1 MAEATGVFNRREH
14 GDFSAVSVYSAISVV
29 KKHKPAGTTW
39 QTVVEIGRSMK
50 SVDESTSYGTPSL
63 KVKKKFL
70 LRLKEDG
77 DSIAIKIGFDEREML
92 MAADPVAFYL
102 TDHYRPYPAMLV
114 RLSKVTRDQ
123 LRDVLN
129 LAYGF
134 VTSKSRR

>member
-1 MAEATGVFNRREH
+1 MALATHFFHHREH
-14 GDFSAVSVYSAISVV
+14 GDFIAVSVYSVTSVV
-29 KKHKPAGTTW
+29 KKRVQSGTIW
-39 QTVVEIGRSMK
+39 QTVLELGRAMKNVE
-50 SVDESTSYGTPSL
+50 ESTSYGTPAL

-77 DSIAIKIGFDEREML
+77 QSIAIKIGFDEREML
-92 MAADPVAFYL
+92 MAADPEAFYL

-129 LAYGF
+129 LAYAF
-134 VTSKSRR
+134 VTSKRR